1 MWRRPCRHI
10 IFALTGNCFLTSV
23 LAADKTHHS
32 IVDIYQNPN
41 IISYGYISKTTKGAT
56 HSPRRL
62 KETYIQTKE
71 EIACQVETEEGQ

>member
-32 IVDIYQNPN
+32 IVDIYQNLN
-41 IISYGYISKTTKGAT
+41 IISYGYISKTKGDNTLTKKA
-56 HSPRRL
+56 
-62 KETYIQTKE
+62 
-71 EIACQVETEEGQ
+71 